1 MDTELLKT
9 FLEVQRTRHFGKAAE
24 NLYLTQSAVSFR
36 IRQLEQQLGVNLFVR
51 YRNNIQLTAAG
62 ERLLPH
68 AQTMLSAL
76 QRARHD
82 VALSTQQAKQLAIA
96 APTTIWDALLQP
108 AFIKVQQQKSALSW
122 RTDQLNREAL
132 TRQLL
137 EHQLDLAILFD
148 PPKTEEIS
156 VEKLC
161 QVTLIAV
168 TSCDHDA
175 LTELSPPAYC
185 YVDWGNTFE
194 TLHSRFFNEQTPV
207 KLRSSSAT
215 LALSWLLENAGSA
228 YLPKAMVSGYL
239 TQGRLQQL
247 TDFPCIERELFAA
260 YLTDNQYN
268 HELQAVIQ
276 LLQQYFTPHPVP
288 QAC

>member
-68 AQTMLSAL
+68 AQTMLNAL

-96 APTTIWDALLQP
+96 APTTIWDALLHT
-108 AFIKVQQQKSALSW
+108 AFIRIQQQKPELNW
-122 RTDQLNREAL
+122 RADHLTREAL

-137 EHQLDLAILFD
+137 EHQLDLAMLFD
-148 PPKTEEIS
+148 PPKTDEIS
-156 VEKLC
+156 IEKLC
-161 QVTLIAV
+161 DVTLIAV
-168 TSCDHDA
+168 TSVSHEKPVGIAAED
-175 LTELSPPAYC
+175 YC

-194 TLHSRFFNEQTPV
+194 ALHSRFFNEQTPI

-228 YLPKAMVSGYL
+228 FLPETMVSEYL
-239 TQGRLQQL
+239 IQGRLQQL
-247 TDFPCIERELFAA
+247 TSVPSIERELFVA
-260 YLTDNQYN
+260 YLTDNQYKQ
-268 HELQAVIQ
+268 ELQAVIQ
-276 LLQQYFTPHPVP
+276 LLQQYFSHS
-288 QAC
+288 Q